1 MEPRHA
7 IILAG
12 LFVLWTL
19 ALIWYNH
26 HKMRKLRIERE
37 EFLKFMLD
45 KSNELQDSMNELR
58 TQGSLVNDMQRETS
72 KALSGAA
79 SLLVDVVM
87 SVKHI
92 ANLSNGSENKA
103 KIDEHIAILLDAIE
117 KISFSAAEQQLL
129 KLGEYH
135 DEQER
140 IEARRNDT
148 VRSRIKRGAGKRSH
162 YRNETKDK
170 E

>member
-7 IILAG
+7 IIIAG
-12 LFVLWTL
+12 LFVLWTI
-19 ALIWYNH
+19 ALVWYNH
-26 HKMRKLRIERE
+26 YRMYKLRTERE

-45 KSNELQDSMNELR
+45 KSTELQDSMNELR
-58 TQGSLVNDMQRETS
+58 TQGQLVNNVQRATS

-79 SLLVDVVM
+79 SLLTDVVM
-87 SVKHI
+87 SIKHL

-103 KIDEHIAILLDAIE
+103 KIDEHISTVLDAIE
-117 KISFSAAEQQLL
+117 KVNFSVAEQELL

-140 IEARRNDT
+140 AAGRNDT
-148 VRSRIKRGAGKRSH
+148 VRSRIKQGKRGGGYSKH
-162 YRNETKDK
+162 APKDQK
-170 E
+170 